1 MSQKKSNPLVIFIG
15 FIVVAVLVTVGV
27 VFAVN
32 YTPPATPAQK
42 AAANAGRA
50 IYDLQ
55 IQISSVGRLATKN
68 SGNTRV
74 QSMGSEIDDFCTFDK
89 QPLREWIQSQRVHMS
104 ETVVD
109 PSFELQLDR
118 GLVQQMSTRR
128 SVGFDSLFLSYLGKV
143 KKRMAAVEAST
154 KVFETGKAKTYFD
167 KLQAE
172 ISGAYGMLGGQG

>member
-1 MSQKKSNPLVIFIG
+1 MLT
-15 FIVVAVLVTVGV
+15 TVGI

-32 YTPPATPAQK
+32 YTPPPTPAQK

-68 SGNTRV
+68 SSNTRV

-89 QPLREWIQSQRVHMS
+89 QPLREWIQSQRVHVS
-104 ETVVD
+104 DTVVD
-109 PSFELQLDR
+109 PSFRLVQER

-128 SVGFDSLFLSYLGKV
+128 SVAFDSLFLSYLGKV
-143 KKRMAAVEAST
+143 KERMAAVKAST
-154 KVFETGKAKTYFD
+154 DAFSKGKAKTYFN

-172 ISGAYGMLGGQG
+172 INGAYGMLGGQP